1 MKMLFRLPRPS
12 GEPVVNRTCPICGCT
27 GMHIHQHQRERGIV
41 DWRLDTI
48 PQVRV
53 KCPSC
58 GKTATC
64 RPDGIAAGRHR
75 TQAVSAFG
83 IVLYTLGLS
92 YGSAGSAIRSLA
104 GAGSKSTVHRDVI
117 AAGGK
122 ARRMHTTRAG
132 RAVRVLG
139 IDGTGQ
145 KIKRTGKGKR
155 AKGSVGVAFAVDA
168 EHQTLLAVELVEEE
182 NERQVRRFVK
192 RLCRDYGVE
201 CIITDEHTSYAKAMQ
216 ARTITAQHRLCET
229 HWKKSKQNR
238 IRSLQSQ
245 AEDRGYTRFVRDLKE
260 LRRLVRDGPDDAVER
275 VQKIHLR
282 YLDYASAPRGGHW
295 TLGYHMRMLTL
306 HLLDTWNRIGAETQP
321 TNNTAER
328 MIGLL
333 LKIRSKTMRG
343 FVKPDNIL
351 RFVHLAAHLW
361 EGRGECELKD
371 VC

>member
-1 MKMLFRLPRPS
+1 MRMLFRLPRP
-12 GEPVVNRTCPICGCT
+12 GVEPVVNRTCPACGCT
-27 GMHIHQHQRERGIV
+27 RMHIHEHQRQRSIV

-53 KCPSC
+53 KCPCC
-58 GKTATC
+58 GKTTTC

-83 IVLYTLGLS
+83 IVLYALGLS
-92 YGSAGSAIRSLA
+92 YGAAGAAIRALA

-117 AAGGK
+117 AAGEK
-122 ARRMHTTRAG
+122 ARRMHAAREG

-139 IDGTGQ
+139 VDGTGQ
-145 KIKRTGKGKR
+145 KIKRTGKK
-155 AKGSVGVAFAVDA
+155 AKGAVGVAFAVDA
-168 EHQTLLAVELVEEE
+168 EDQTLLAVELVEEE
-182 NERQVRRFVK
+182 NERQVRRFIQQ
-192 RLCRDYGVE
+192 LCRDYDVE
-201 CIITDEHTSYAKAMQ
+201 CIITDEHASYAKAMQ
-216 ARTITAQHRLCET
+216 SRTVTAQHRLCET
-229 HWKKSKQNR
+229 HWKKSKQHR
-238 IRSLQSQ
+238 IRSLRTQ
-245 AEDRGYTRFVRDLKE
+245 AQERGYTRFVRDLKE
-260 LRRLVRDGPDDAVER
+260 LRRLVRDGPGDAVER
-275 VQKIHLR
+275 IQKIHHR
-282 YLDYASAPRGGHW
+282 YLDYAAAPRGGHW
-295 TLGYHMRMLTL
+295 SLGYHMRMLTL
-306 HLLDTWNRIGAETQP
+306 HLLDTWNRIGADTQS

-361 EGRGECELKD
+361 EGRGECELKA

>member
-64 RPDGIAAGRHR
+64 RPAGIAAGRHR

-216 ARTITAQHRLCET
+216 ARTIPAQHRLCET

-343 FVKPDNIL
+343 FVKPDNVL

>member
-1 MKMLFRLPRPS
+1 MKMLFRLSRPS

-64 RPDGIAAGRHR
+64 RPAGIAAGRHR

>member
-64 RPDGIAAGRHR
+64 RPAGIAAGRHR

-343 FVKPDNIL
+343 FVKPDNVL

>member
-64 RPDGIAAGRHR
+64 RPAGIAAGRHR

-333 LKIRSKTMRG
+333 LNIRSKTMRG

>member
-64 RPDGIAAGRHR
+64 RPAGIAAGRHR

-122 ARRMHTTRAG
+122 ARRMHTVRAG